1 MPPGTRTATAT
12 DPQTGATLDVTVIPA
27 AGWVRLCVRAGGI
40 PEGEEC
46 RLVVVGADGVRETAG
61 SWRVS
66 AAGERDGTPLASFAL
81 VDPAEVEAVV
91 VENFAGETFVT
102 ATV

>member
-1 MPPGTRTATAT
+1 MPGTRTVTAT
-12 DPQTGATLDVTVIPA
+12 DPQTGATLSVTIKPA
-27 AGWVRLCVRAGGI
+27 AGWVRLSARVGGI

-66 AAGERDGTPLASFAL
+66 AAGERDGTALDSFAL
-81 VDPAEVEAVV
+81 VDAAELESIVI
-91 VENFAGETFVT
+91 ENFAGKTFVA